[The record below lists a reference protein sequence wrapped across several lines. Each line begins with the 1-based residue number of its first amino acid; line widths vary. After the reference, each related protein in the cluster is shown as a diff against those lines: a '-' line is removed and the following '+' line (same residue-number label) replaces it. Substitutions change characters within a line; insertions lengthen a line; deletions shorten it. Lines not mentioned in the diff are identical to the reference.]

1 MEQRI
6 LARNPM
12 AQHRNGQSTV
22 ACAEHNLMTQVA
34 ALEATIAY
42 CQTRRQR
49 YEENAKALEAICAEL
64 QLRKGRP
71 N

>member
-1 MEQRI
+1 MEQKI
-6 LARNPM
+6 LSRNPI
-12 AQHRNGQSTV
+12 AQHWKGQTAV
-22 ACAEHNLMTQVA
+22 AYAEYNLRAQVA

-49 YEENAKALEAICAEL
+49 YEEKAKALEGICTEL